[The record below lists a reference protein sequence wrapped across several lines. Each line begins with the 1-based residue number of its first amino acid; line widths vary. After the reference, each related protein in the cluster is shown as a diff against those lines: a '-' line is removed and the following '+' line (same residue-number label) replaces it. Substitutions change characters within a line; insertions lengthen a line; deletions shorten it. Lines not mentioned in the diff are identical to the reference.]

1 MELIS
6 KEGESSKVIV
16 ISGEATVKDAFP
28 RLSLEPLTTSK
39 NHPSERLL
47 VTVSRC
53 LAFNDIR
60 RDNTVMRER
69 LGDGIEFKGSSAP
82 TKELLKRVMR
92 IARVDTR
99 ALIVG
104 ESGSGKELIAK
115 EIHRHSQ
122 RSKRPLIKINCA
134 AIPYNLVESEL
145 FGHLRGAF
153 TGAHRDHKGVFERA
167 HEGTLFLD
175 EVSELELG
183 VQAKLLRVLQS
194 GEIQRIGSGTT
205 TTVDVR
211 VIAATN
217 RDLESMVK
225 EGLFREDLFYR
236 LNVVGLKVPPL
247 RERADDISELARS
260 FLAESCQRN
269 LLGEKKFSAAALSK
283 LASLPWRGNVR
294 ELRNYVE
301 KAAILSDGV
310 VIDQLEELPSVE
322 TTLEDH
328 QLISGK
334 SFYFNCQPTTWL
346 SFRDRVNREYISF
359 VLSSCGGNVSEAARL
374 LKLERSYLHRLI
386 KKLGVQKEVIIG

>member
-1 MELIS
+1 
-6 KEGESSKVIV
+6 
-16 ISGEATVKDAFP
+16 
-28 RLSLEPLTTSK
+28 
-39 NHPSERLL
+39 
-47 VTVSRC
+47 
-53 LAFNDIR
+53 
-60 RDNTVMRER
+60 
-69 LGDGIEFKGSSAP
+69 
-82 TKELLKRVMR
+82 MR

-99 ALIVG
+99 APIVG

-269 LLGEKKFSAAALSK
+269 LPRREKFSAAALSK
-283 LASLPWRGNVR
+283 LCFSAL
-294 ELRNYVE
+294 
-301 KAAILSDGV
+301 
-310 VIDQLEELPSVE
+310 
-322 TTLEDH
+322 
-328 QLISGK
+328 
-334 SFYFNCQPTTWL
+334 
-346 SFRDRVNREYISF
+346 
-359 VLSSCGGNVSEAARL
+359 AR
-374 LKLERSYLHRLI
+374 
-386 KKLGVQKEVIIG
+386 